1 MKPDI
6 SFKDYAE
13 YYDLIYKDKDY
24 EREVGFIEEIF
35 GESKPKP
42 KKILEVGCGTGSY
55 TKILLERGY
64 EVTAVDISEDM
75 LKIAS
80 EKCACKLIKGD
91 IRDITINEKFDACIA
106 MFAVMGYI
114 TENSDIIKAL
124 NNIHKHLKPN
134 GIFIFDVWNGLAVM
148 RLLPEQRMK
157 EMENDK
163 IKIVRVAIPNLRAFE
178 HICEVN
184 YKMLIL
190 NKGDNTVDEIN
201 EKHVV
206 RFYFPQEI
214 THYLEQAGFEV
225 LKICPFMDL
234 NGGVD
239 ENVWNITVIGKAVEG
254 ER

>member
-1 MKPDI
+1 MKGNA
-6 SFKDYAE
+6 SFRDYAS

-24 EREVGFIEEIF
+24 KKEVDFIEEIF
-35 GESKPKP
+35 EDTHKPE
-42 KKILEVGCGTGSY
+42 KILEVGCGTGSY

-64 EVTAVDISEDM
+64 EVTAIDISEDM

-106 MFAVMGYI
+106 MFAVVGYI
-114 TENSDIIKAL
+114 TKNSDIIKAL
-124 NNIHKHLKPN
+124 NNIHKHLKPD
-134 GIFIFDVWNGLAVM
+134 GVFIFDVWNGLAVM
-148 RLLPEQRMK
+148 RTLPEQRMK
-157 EMENDK
+157 EMENDE
-163 IKIVRVAIPNLRAFE
+163 IKTISVAVPHLRAFE

-190 NKGDNTVDEIN
+190 NKAESTVNEIN

-214 THYLEQAGFEV
+214 TYYLEDAGFEV
-225 LKICPFMDL
+225 LKICPFMGFD
-234 NGGVD
+234 GGVD
-239 ENVWNITVIGKAVEG
+239 ENIWNITVIAKAVGG

>member
-24 EREVGFIEEIF
+24 KKEVDFIEEIF
-35 GESKPKP
+35 EDTHKPE
-42 KKILEVGCGTGSY
+42 KILEVGCGTGSY
-55 TKILLERGY
+55 TKILLERGFY

-80 EKCACKLIKGD
+80 EKCACKFIKGD
-91 IRDITINEKFDACIA
+91 VRDITINERFDTCIA

-114 TENSDIIKAL
+114 TKNSDIIKTL
-124 NNIHKHLKPN
+124 NNIHRHLKPD
-134 GIFIFDVWNGLAVM
+134 GIFVFDVWNGLAVM

-184 YKMLIL
+184 YKLLIL
-190 NKGDNTVDEIN
+190 NKENNTCTEIN
-201 EKHVV
+201 EKHIV

-214 THYLEQAGFEV
+214 KYYLEDAGFEV
-225 LKICPFMDL
+225 LKICPFLDL
-234 NGGVD
+234 KDKVD
-239 ENVWNITVIGKAVEG
+239 ENVWNITVIARAVRGKK
-254 ER
+254 

>member
-1 MKPDI
+1 MKEDT

-24 EREVGFIEEIF
+24 EKEVDFVEEVF
-35 GESKPKP
+35 GKNKPKN
-42 KKILEVGCGTGSY
+42 ILEVGCGTGSY

-64 EVTAVDISEDM
+64 GVTAVDISEDM

-80 EKCACKLIKGD
+80 EKCACKIIKGD
-91 IRDITINEKFDACIA
+91 IMSVSTNEKFDACIA

-114 TENSDIIKAL
+114 TKNSDVIKAL
-124 NNIHKHLKPN
+124 NNIRRHLKPD

-157 EMENDK
+157 EMENDE
-163 IKIVRVAIPNLRAFE
+163 IKIVRVANPNLRAFD

-190 NKGDNTVDEIN
+190 NKENNTFDEIN

-214 THYLEQAGFEV
+214 KYYLEDAGFDV
-225 LKICPFMDL
+225 LKICPFLDL
-234 NGGVD
+234 NGGVN
-239 ENVWNITVIGKAVEG
+239 ENVWNITVIARAVGGKE
-254 ER
+254 